1 MATLPGTVPRMVR
14 PAPGQNYPRT
24 GFPLEVS
31 TPLGQ
36 GRVNQLGGV
45 FINGRPLPNH
55 IRHKIVEMAHHG
67 IRPCVISRQLRVSHG
82 CVSKILCRYQETGS
96 IRPGA
101 IGGSKPR
108 VATPDVEKRIEE
120 YKRENPGMFSWEIRD
135 KLLKDGVCDRSTVP
149 SGEAS
154 SVSSI
159 SRVLRAR
166 FGKKDDEDDCDKK
179 DEDGEK
185 KTKHSIDG
193 ILGDKCN
200 RTDDGSDVD
209 SEPDLPLKRK
219 QRRSRT
225 TFTAEQLEELEKAF
239 ERTHYPDIY
248 TREELAQR
256 TKLTEARVQ
265 VWFSNRRARWRKQAG
280 ANQLAAFNH
289 LLPGGFPP
297 TGMPTLPTYQLP
309 ESSYPSTTL
318 SQDGSSTLHRPQ
330 PLPPSS
336 MHQGGLS
343 ADSSSAYGLSSN
355 RHSFSSYS
363 DTFMS
368 PSASSNHMNPV
379 GNGLSPQLFLQ
390 VSGIDGLAVAVKI
403 DKNSLIPSK
412 WAAVARCQDCNGI
425 LQRSAVP
432 TGACVHPNPITYP
445 DSTHFPITGSG
456 KAIHTQTG
464 CCHCLPARAA
474 LHRTTHA
481 DTMLTSDSPQ
491 LSERDKPG
499 ETPNCAAALPLASTL
514 PLLFLANNPHLTP
527 PPPPCPPLILL
538 PLSHTHT
545 HRLCLAKTILLESE
559 NLPFNLEEALVQVC
573 AAQFHMGG
581 SITYVEGTMEDSI
594 LIELTSS
601 CSQRSDTIKSVD
613 SLASSQ
619 SYCPPTYSAT
629 SYSVDPVTA
638 GYQYSQYSQTAVD
651 YLAKN
656 VSLSTQRRMKLG
668 DHSAVLGL
676 LQVETGQA
684 Y

>member
-1 MATLPGTVPRMVR
+1 MMATLPGTVPRMVR

-108 VATPDVEKRIEE
+108 QVATPDVEKRIEE

-154 SVSSI
+154 S
-159 SRVLRAR
+159 
-166 FGKKDDEDDCDKK
+166 G
-179 DEDGEK
+179 
-185 KTKHSIDG
+185 
-193 ILGDKCN
+193 N

-309 ESSYPSTTL
+309 DSGYPSTTL
-318 SQDGSSTLHRPQ
+318 SQEGSTLHRPQ

-336 MHQGGLS
+336 MHQGGLG
-343 ADSSSAYGLSSN
+343 ADSGSAYGLSSN

-368 PSASSNHMNPV
+368 PSASSNHMNTV
-379 GNGLSPQLFLQ
+379 GNGLSPQ
-390 VSGIDGLAVAVKI
+390 VMS
-403 DKNSLIPSK
+403 
-412 WAAVARCQDCNGI
+412 I
-425 LQRSAVP
+425 LSNPSAVP
-432 TGACVHPNPITYP
+432 SQPQHDFSISPLHSSLESSNPI
-445 DSTHFPITGSG
+445 S
-456 KAIHTQTG
+456 A
-464 CCHCLPARAA
+464 
-474 LHRTTHA
+474 
-481 DTMLTSDSPQ
+481 
-491 LSERDKPG
+491 
-499 ETPNCAAALPLASTL
+499 
-514 PLLFLANNPHLTP
+514 
-527 PPPPCPPLILL
+527 
-538 PLSHTHT
+538 
-545 HRLCLAKTILLESE
+545 
-559 NLPFNLEEALVQVC
+559 
-573 AAQFHMGG
+573 
-581 SITYVEGTMEDSI
+581 
-594 LIELTSS
+594 S

-619 SYCPPTYSAT
+619 SYCPPHLQRHQLQRGPRHCGLPVQPVRPDCRRLPGQERELVHPEEDETGRPLGRAGTAAGGDGSGLLKLALRPLSSALCHPPPCSIKSGLQLQLASLCSSGHDISAQT
-629 SYSVDPVTA
+629 RSCERVTLA
-638 GYQYSQYSQTAVD
+638 GVTRLSGEWNFKLFKPLSTTRRLCTLSSQYLGVSACSLYSRPSPKPCFCFCSEGQTAPQNTP
-651 YLAKN
+651 A
-656 VSLSTQRRMKLG
+656 
-668 DHSAVLGL
+668 
-676 LQVETGQA
+676 
-684 Y
+684 

>member
-1 MATLPGTVPRMVR
+1 MSSLPGTVPRMMR
-14 PAPGQNYPRT
+14 PAPGQNYHRT

-108 VATPDVEKRIEE
+108 QVATPDVEKRIEE

-154 SVSSI
+154 TGRI
-159 SRVLRAR
+159 
-166 FGKKDDEDDCDKK
+166 
-179 DEDGEK
+179 
-185 KTKHSIDG
+185 
-193 ILGDKCN
+193 
-200 RTDDGSDVD
+200 DDGSDVE

-225 TFTAEQLEELEKAF
+225 TFTAEQLDELEKAF

-289 LLPGGFPP
+289 LLPGGFAP
-297 TGMPTLPTYQLP
+297 TGMPTLSTYQLP
-309 ESSYPSTTL
+309 ESPYQSATL
-318 SQDGSSTLHRPQ
+318 QQDGCGTLHRPQ
-330 PLPPSS
+330 PLPPST

-343 ADSSSAYGLSSN
+343 SDSSSAYGLSSN
-355 RHSFSSYS
+355 RHSFTSYT

-368 PSASSNHMNPV
+368 QSASSNHMNPV
-379 GNGLSPQLFLQ
+379 SNGLSPQVMSIL
-390 VSGIDGLAVAVKI
+390 SNPSAVASQPQHEFSI
-403 DKNSLIPSK
+403 SPLHSSLEVS
-412 WAAVARCQDCNGI
+412 
-425 LQRSAVP
+425 
-432 TGACVHPNPITYP
+432 NPI
-445 DSTHFPITGSG
+445 S
-456 KAIHTQTG
+456 A
-464 CCHCLPARAA
+464 
-474 LHRTTHA
+474 
-481 DTMLTSDSPQ
+481 
-491 LSERDKPG
+491 
-499 ETPNCAAALPLASTL
+499 
-514 PLLFLANNPHLTP
+514 
-527 PPPPCPPLILL
+527 
-538 PLSHTHT
+538 
-545 HRLCLAKTILLESE
+545 
-559 NLPFNLEEALVQVC
+559 
-573 AAQFHMGG
+573 
-581 SITYVEGTMEDSI
+581 
-594 LIELTSS
+594 S
-601 CSQRSDTIKSVD
+601 CSQRSEPIKTAD
-613 SLASSQ
+613 SLPSSQ
-619 SYCPPTYSAT
+619 SYCHPTYSTT

-638 GYQYSQYSQTAVD
+638 GYQYSQYGQTAVD